1 VDNPRAEKV
10 AVVTEVRERLSTAD
24 AALLTEYRGLSV
36 AAMATLRR
44 ALREAGGE
52 YKIYKNTLVAFAAQD
67 LGLELGEMLTGPTAI
82 AFVDGDAVSVAKA
95 LRDFAR
101 TNPALV
107 VKGGLLGTDV
117 LDASGARALADVEPR
132 EVLLARLAG
141 AFAAP
146 MQQFAGLLQALP
158 RSLAYGLAALIEQR
172 GGVPAEATV
181 TVPAEAAD
189 TDAADTDAA
198 VAVAETAD
206 TETETETGTAETGT
220 AESTEPENE
229 TATEAEKE
237 S

>member
-1 VDNPRAEKV
+1 
-10 AVVTEVRERLSTAD
+10 
-24 AALLTEYRGLSV
+24 
-36 AAMATLRR
+36 
-44 ALREAGGE
+44 
-52 YKIYKNTLVAFAAQD
+52 
-67 LGLELGEMLTGPTAI
+67 
-82 AFVDGDAVSVAKA
+82 VDGDAVSVAKA

-172 GGVPAEATV
+172 GGVPAEAADTD
-181 TVPAEAAD
+181 AEAAD
-189 TDAADTDAA
+189 T
-198 VAVAETAD
+198 ETAD
-206 TETETETGTAETGT
+206 TETADTENADTET

>member
-1 VDNPRAEKV
+1 MDNPRAEKV
-10 AVVTEVRERLSTAD
+10 AVVTEVRERLGASD
-24 AALLTEYRGLSV
+24 AAFLTEYRGLNV

-44 ALREAGGE
+44 ALRDAGGE
-52 YKIYKNTLVAFAAQD
+52 YKIYKNTLVAFATEG

-101 TNPALV
+101 TNPGLV
-107 VKGGLLGTDV
+107 VKGGLLGTGI
-117 LDASGARALADVEPR
+117 LDAAAARALADVEPR

-141 AFAAP
+141 SLAAP

-158 RSLAYGLAALIEQR
+158 RNLAYGLAALIEQR
-172 GGVPAEATV
+172 GGVT
-181 TVPAEAAD
+181 TAA
-189 TDAADTDAA
+189 
-198 VAVAETAD
+198 
-206 TETETETGTAETGT
+206 TETETADAETAT
-220 AESTEPENE
+220 ADGETADAETTGGEATDATEPENE